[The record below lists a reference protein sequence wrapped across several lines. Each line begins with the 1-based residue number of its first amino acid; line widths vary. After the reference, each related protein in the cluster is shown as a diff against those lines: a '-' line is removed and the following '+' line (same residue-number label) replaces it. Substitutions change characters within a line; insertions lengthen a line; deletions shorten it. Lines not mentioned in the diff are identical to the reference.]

1 MVNLWLSLPGMRY
14 FIELSY
20 RGTNYHGW
28 QLQRT
33 GVSVQEVIEKAL
45 QTILR
50 QPIGIIGSGRTD
62 TGVHAAQQF
71 AHFDLDQPVA
81 NERQLQHSLN
91 SILPADIAIH
101 RLFPVRPD
109 DHARFTAISRYYQ
122 YQLIRRKNVFKTSLA
137 YVFNP
142 ELHVAA
148 MNEAADRMRQYADF
162 ESFSKV
168 KTDVKTFN
176 CTIAFAYWQQHENG
190 DLTFHIKA
198 DRFLRGMVR
207 AIVGTL
213 LEVGQGRMTP
223 DGFEAIIQAKDR
235 KRAGRAAPAEG
246 LFLTEVDYPIEVFEF
261 GNR

>member
-1 MVNLWLSLPGMRY
+1 MRY

-28 QLQRT
+28 QLQPT

-50 QPIGIIGSGRTD
+50 QRIGIIGSGRTD
-62 TGVHAAQQF
+62 TGVHASQQF
-71 AHFDLDQPVA
+71 AHFDLEKSLA
-81 NERQLQHSLN
+81 NVGQLQHSLN

-101 RLFPVRPD
+101 RIFPVRPD
-109 DHARFTAISRYYQ
+109 DHARFTATSRYYQ
-122 YQLIRRKNVFKTSLA
+122 YQLIRRKNAFKSGLA
-137 YVFNP
+137 YVFHPDLN
-142 ELHVAA
+142 VAA
-148 MNEAADRMRQYADF
+148 MNEAAERLRQYTDF

-168 KTDVKTFN
+168 KTDVKTFR
-176 CTIAFAYWQQHENG
+176 CAIAFAYWQQHENG

-223 DGFEAIIQAKDR
+223 DGFEAIIQANDR
-235 KRAGRAAPAEG
+235 KQAGRAVPPEG
-246 LFLTEVDYPIEVFEF
+246 LFLTEVEYPIEVFE
-261 GNR
+261 